1 MTTMK
6 FDQVSTRRGAK
17 VLLNTIF
24 SLTGSRGWRFLF
36 TISLLL
42 TFCWHGFSQTVS
54 VYQTTKD
61 GSHKLTQVN
70 DRVFREASCGGDVIN
85 ISDATTY
92 QTMDGFGAA
101 MTGSAAYLIN
111 NEMSEVQRSDLM
123 NDLFGSPGIGLSFVR
138 HSIGASDFSL
148 SDYTYHDPGTTF
160 SIDVDKADVIPMLQ
174 LAKSINSSLKIMGT
188 PWTAPA
194 WMKTNNS
201 MKGGS
206 LTDNHLDDFA
216 LYLVRYIEAFEDEG
230 LPIYAITM
238 QNEPL
243 NETSAYPSMRMEWFQ
258 QSNLLRYHLGPL
270 MANNGLTTKVLL
282 YDHNWDETDY
292 ARDILSISETAQ
304 YAAGTA
310 FHGYAG
316 SVDAQSTVYNHDTDK
331 GIWFTEQ
338 SGGGWSP
345 DFDENLDWYAQNLI
359 MGAIK
364 NWSKSIILWNLALD
378 TDDGPQNGGCS
389 NCRGVVTINDDGSY
403 TKEIEYYIL
412 GHLSKFVNPD
422 AQRIYAS
429 DTDKIQSI
437 AFKNTDDSMV
447 LVVYNASTS
456 NSYVRV
462 NTDDQE
468 FDYTIPSGALIT
480 FTWNP

>member
-1 MTTMK
+1 MK
-6 FDQVSTRRGAK
+6 LDQQRINSHHFR
-17 VLLNTIF
+17 VLA
-24 SLTGSRGWRFLF
+24 
-36 TISLLL
+36 LLL
-42 TFCWHGFSQTVS
+42 ITAWTILPEGVSAQTVS
-54 VYQTTKD
+54 VYQTTSD
-61 GSHKLTQVN
+61 GSLKLTKVN
-70 DRVFREASCGGDVIN
+70 DRSFHAASCGGEVIS
-85 ISDATTY
+85 ISATTTY

-111 NEMSEVQRSDLM
+111 TEMTETQRNDLM
-123 NDLFGSPGIGLSFVR
+123 NDLFGASGINLSFIR

-148 SDYTYHDPGTTF
+148 SDYTYHDPGNTF
-160 SIDVDKADVIPMLQ
+160 SIDVDRADVIPMLQ
-174 LAKSINSSLKIMGT
+174 QAKSINSSLKIMGT

-206 LTDNHLDDFA
+206 LTDDHLDDFA
-216 LYLVRYIEAFEDEG
+216 LYLVRYMEAFEDEG

-243 NETSAYPSMRMEWFQ
+243 NETTAYPSMRMEWFQ

-270 MANNGLTTKVLL
+270 MSTRGLTTKVLL

-292 ARDILSISETAQ
+292 AKDILSIPETAQ

-316 SVDAQSTVYNHDTDK
+316 GVEAQSTVYNHATDK

-345 DFDENLDWYAQNLI
+345 DFDENLDWYARNLI
-359 MGAIK
+359 MGSIK

-378 TDDGPQNGGCS
+378 TSDGPQNGGCT
-389 NCRGVVTINDDGSY
+389 NCRGVVTVNDDGSY
-403 TKEIEYYIL
+403 TKEIEYYVL
-412 GHLSKFVNPD
+412 GHLSKFVLPD
-422 AQRIYAS
+422 AIRIYSS
-429 DTDKIQSI
+429 DTDKVQSV
-437 AFKNTDDSMV
+437 AFKNPDDRMV
-447 LVVYNASTS
+447 LIAYNTAET
-456 NSYVRV
+456 NSFVRV
-462 NTDDQE
+462 NTNDQE
-468 FDYTIPSGALIT
+468 FDYTIPAGALVT
-480 FTWNP
+480 FTWEP